1 MDLDWWDEKVSG
13 LFVTICINGG
23 GGGDGGLWRRFQP
36 S

>member
-23 GGGDGGLWRRFQP
+23 GVWRRFQP
-36 S
+36 SFSA